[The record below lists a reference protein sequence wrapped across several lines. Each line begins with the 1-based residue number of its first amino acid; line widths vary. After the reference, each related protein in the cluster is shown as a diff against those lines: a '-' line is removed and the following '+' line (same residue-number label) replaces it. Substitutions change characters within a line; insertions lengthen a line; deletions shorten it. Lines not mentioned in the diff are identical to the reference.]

1 MISRI
6 AALALFAP
14 LTVVLAASRNS
25 PAHVA
30 PPTGASVSAR
40 TAPTQAATTR
50 FVVAA
55 TGNEANYRVQERITL
70 VDIPNYEAVGKT
82 QKVSG
87 AIVFDKAGKLVPGQ
101 SKIVIDAT
109 TLKSDQEKRDGYVQ
123 RRLLETETYPTI
135 EFVPTAVRGLAGP
148 LPTSG
153 SRSFQLV
160 GNLTVHGV
168 TKPTTWNVN
177 ARFDGGTI
185 TGSAATQS
193 TFSDL
198 ELKKPSV
205 SVILTLADEFK
216 LEYRFTLMMA
226 S

>member
-1 MISRI
+1 MISKTVAFALLTPLAFALAARLGTSDRRAPAVDPTAP
-6 AALALFAP
+6 AALA
-14 LTVVLAASRNS
+14 
-25 PAHVA
+25 PAQA
-30 PPTGASVSAR
+30 G
-40 TAPTQAATTR
+40 TAR

-70 VDIPNYEAVGKT
+70 VDIPNYQAVGKT

-87 AIVFDKAGKLVPGQ
+87 SLVFDQAGKLVPGQ

-123 RRLLETETYPTI
+123 RRLLETEKYPTI
-135 EFVPTAVRGLAGP
+135 EFVPTAVRGLTGP

-153 SRSFQLV
+153 SRRFQLV
-160 GNLTVHGV
+160 GNLTVKGV
-168 TKPTTWNVN
+168 TKPTTWDVTAQFN
-177 ARFDGGTI
+177 GGTI
-185 TGSAATQS
+185 TGSAVTRS

-198 ELKKPSV
+198 ELTKPSV
-205 SVILTLADEFK
+205 SVILTLADEFE
-216 LEYRFTLMMA
+216 LEYRFTMTKA